1 MNTNWTEKDKAVV
14 KNAVA
19 RAKKRAEETVLGL
32 FRAYPVEKVEHLW
45 RLEQEIRAWRRE
57 CETLYVK
64 YEDAETRMADWIR
77 RGWLKLQEIESLS
90 NERLQ
95 RIKKKI

>member
-14 KNAVA
+14 KNALA
-19 RAKKRAEETVLGL
+19 RAKKCVEETVLKQ
-32 FRAYPVEKVEHLW
+32 FRAYSVEKLEELW
-45 RLEQEIRAWRRE
+45 KLEQEIRAWRRD

-64 YEDAETRMADWIR
+64 YEDAEARMADWIR
-77 RGWLKLQEIESLS
+77 KGWLKLQEIESLS
-90 NERLQ
+90 DERLQ